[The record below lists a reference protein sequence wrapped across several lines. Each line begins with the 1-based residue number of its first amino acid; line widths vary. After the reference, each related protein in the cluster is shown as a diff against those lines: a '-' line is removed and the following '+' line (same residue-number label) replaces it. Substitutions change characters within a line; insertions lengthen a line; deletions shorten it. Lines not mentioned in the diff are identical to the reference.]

1 MVTLD
6 FCADGQR
13 TIEVITRE
21 EMVGK
26 LYSILLTS
34 KRCSAIH
41 AYSGGIEL
49 NLETNDIL
57 DKMKE

>member
-1 MVTLD
+1 MVTLS
-6 FCADGQR
+6 FQADKER

-21 EMVGK
+21 DMAGK
-26 LYSILLTS
+26 LYSLLLSS
-34 KRCSAIH
+34 KRCSAFH

-57 DKMKE
+57 KKKED